1 MHRSIRIT
9 MNGKIAEPSK
19 GEANNT
25 RDHLRHN
32 IGEKICFRCEGR
44 SLYKKSDLQIHK
56 LNFSVA
62 NYS

>member
-19 GEANNT
+19 GEVNNT

-44 SLYKKSDLQIHK
+44 CLYKKSDLQIH
-56 LNFSVA
+56 
-62 NYS
+62 